1 MIDNYHTLMEITYD
15 NQFEDEPL
23 EQIPDPDKRYFL
35 TESFTTIGF
44 TYLFKLLAL
53 IEKRPILIDKIHT
66 HIKDINI
73 RICGWTV
80 LHFVCNNY
88 KSDILVKVIQILL
101 DAGVDMNAVNNM
113 NNTVLHIACGN
124 YESDKLSKVVKI
136 LVNAGI
142 NVNIK
147 NYNYRTALH
156 EVCMYHKSDRLP
168 KIIKLLVDFD
178 ADVDAKNKS
187 GSTPLH
193 IVCANYKS
201 VKLLEV
207 LRILID
213 YGSNVNI
220 PDNYNYTPLKLV
232 CEFYKSDKL
241 PEVVLLLIKDMID
254 LDTAEIIKI
263 NKRVIYETIITYYK
277 HDSRKIKL
285 FYRYFDKEQ
294 KKLLKCFSQFKLLAN
309 QIRELYNNIYYC
321 PNNIGALLCESNFA
335 SCLNNCHCSNKLQ
348 FLFNSKN

>member
-1 MIDNYHTLMEITYD
+1 MSSQSYISQEITYSD
-15 NQFEDEPL
+15 QFDDDPL
-23 EQIPDPDKRYFL
+23 EQIPNPDKRYYLTIFL
-35 TESFTTIGF
+35 TVTGF
-44 TYLFKLLAL
+44 TYLFKLLVL
-53 IEKRPILIDKIHT
+53 VEKRPELIDKIQL

-73 RICGWTV
+73 RVGGWTA
-80 LHFVCNNY
+80 LQFVCNNY
-88 KSDILVKVIQILL
+88 TSDQLPKIALL
-101 DAGVDMNAVNNM
+101 LIGLGVDVNSYDFYNR
-113 NNTVLHIACGN
+113 TALHIACTN

-136 LVNAGI
+136 LVKAGI

-207 LRILID
+207 VRILID
-213 YGSNVNI
+213 YGANVNI

-254 LDTAEIIKI
+254 LDTAAIIKI

-285 FYRYFDKEQ
+285 FYKYFDKEQ
-294 KKLLKCFSQFKLLAN
+294 KKLLKCFSQFKLLGN

-335 SCLNNCHCSNKLQ
+335 FGLNNCHFSNKLQ